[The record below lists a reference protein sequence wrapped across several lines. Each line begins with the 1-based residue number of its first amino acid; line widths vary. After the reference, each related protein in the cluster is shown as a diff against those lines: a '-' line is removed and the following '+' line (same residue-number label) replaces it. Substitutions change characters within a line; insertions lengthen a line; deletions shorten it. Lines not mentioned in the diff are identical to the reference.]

1 MKITFKPIVKKYLLR
16 VIIGLA
22 VFLLIILAGAFA
34 YVAAYSGKVYPNS
47 SIAGVSVAGKNP
59 QEAFTVLSKYVSVPP
74 EITLNYQDQ
83 IFIIKS
89 SDIKLSYDLSAS
101 VQNAYEFTRGGDIFN
116 DFEKR
121 IKLFFYPNNFNLVTS
136 FDEDMLKKI
145 VSIIAGQISIDSV
158 DPSVSKV
165 NGSILVNKGSAGKEV
180 NQDKLI
186 SAIINNL
193 AQNRKEEI
201 TVPVED
207 VDNTLN
213 DTEAKDYASRA
224 EKFFGK
230 NISLKF
236 EYDSVVLQDSAIFKL
251 LNPKG
256 GYDGEAIEDTLK
268 TVAKTFERDPQ
279 NPKFVFENG
288 KVTEFE
294 PALDGIKIDTGQ
306 FETQLIRKLED
317 LEVSE
322 EKSIELNVPT
332 NKTPPEITTD
342 KVNNLGINE
351 LIGRGT
357 STYYHSI
364 PGRVHNISLATSRIN
379 GTLVK
384 PGESF
389 SFNTALG
396 DVSAFTGYQQ
406 AYIISGGK
414 TILGDGGGVC
424 QVSSTLFRALL
435 NSGLPITERQAHAY
449 RVSYYEQGSSPG
461 LDATVYSPSPDLKFV
476 NDTPG
481 YILIEAT
488 ADTKNYSLVFEIYG
502 TSDGRVASITK
513 PVVTGVVAPP
523 EDLYQDDPSLPSGT
537 IKQIDYKAWGAKVT
551 FNYVVTRDGQEII
564 NKTFLSNYKPWQA
577 VYLRGTGPSQ

>member
-22 VFLLIILAGAFA
+22 VFILIILAGAFA

-83 IFIIKS
+83 IFKIKS

-193 AQNRKEEI
+193 AQNRKEGI

-384 PGESF
+384 PGDSF

-502 TSDGRVASITK
+502 TGDGRVASITK

>member
-193 AQNRKEEI
+193 AQNRKEGI

-236 EYDSVVLQDSAIFKL
+236 EYDSVVLQDSDIFKL

-384 PGESF
+384 PGDSF

>member
-22 VFLLIILAGAFA
+22 VFILIILAGAFA

-83 IFIIKS
+83 IFKIKS

-121 IKLFFYPNNFNLVTS
+121 IKLFFYPNNFILVTS

-236 EYDSVVLQDSAIFKL
+236 EYDSVVLQDSDIFKI

-294 PALDGIKIDTGQ
+294 PALDGIKIDASQ

-384 PGESF
+384 PGDSF

>member
-22 VFLLIILAGAFA
+22 VFILIILAGAFA

-83 IFIIKS
+83 IFKIKS

-193 AQNRKEEI
+193 AQNRKEGI

-384 PGESF
+384 PGDSF

>member
-22 VFLLIILAGAFA
+22 VFILIILAGAFA

-83 IFIIKS
+83 IFKIKS

-193 AQNRKEEI
+193 AQNRKEGI

-236 EYDSVVLQDSAIFKL
+236 EYDSVVLQDSDIFKI

-384 PGESF
+384 PGDSF

>member
-22 VFLLIILAGAFA
+22 VFILIILAGAFA

-83 IFIIKS
+83 IFKIKS

-158 DPSVSKV
+158 DPSISKV

-384 PGESF
+384 PGDSF

>member
-83 IFIIKS
+83 IFKIKS

-193 AQNRKEEI
+193 AQNRKEGI

-384 PGESF
+384 PGDSF

>member
-47 SIAGVSVAGKNP
+47 SIAGISVAGKNP

-74 EITLNYQDQ
+74 EIILNYQDQ
-83 IFIIKS
+83 IFKIKS

-236 EYDSVVLQDSAIFKL
+236 EYDSVVLQDSDIFKL

-384 PGESF
+384 PGDSF

>member
-22 VFLLIILAGAFA
+22 VFILIILAGAFA

-83 IFIIKS
+83 IFKIKS

-136 FDEDMLKKI
+136 FDESMLKKI

-236 EYDSVVLQDSAIFKL
+236 EYDSVVLQDSDIFKI

-384 PGESF
+384 PGDSF

>member
-47 SIAGVSVAGKNP
+47 SIAGISVAGKNP

-74 EITLNYQDQ
+74 EIILNYQDQ
-83 IFIIKS
+83 IFKIKS

-136 FDEDMLKKI
+136 FDESMLKKI

-158 DPSVSKV
+158 DPSISKV

-236 EYDSVVLQDSAIFKL
+236 EYDSVVLQDSDIFKI